1 MKRWLLV
8 LLVLGMAGC
17 VGTGGKTVNLGG
29 KDAEQRAV
37 VRVRLASEYLR
48 LQNYH
53 EATRNALQA
62 FEHVPRYAPAYN
74 VLAMISVELRD
85 DDKARAY
92 FKQALES
99 SPNDSDVL
107 HNHGWF
113 LCERGDTKT
122 GLQQLQAAVR
132 NPLYSSPDHSMLVAG
147 QCARKAGDT
156 AAARDYLER
165 ALKYRGDNFEAK
177 MQLAD
182 LLLQTGSVAE
192 ARRAAMEV
200 VKVMNPPSAE
210 LLWLAVRVERKL
222 GNREGQLR
230 FSDDLRKRYPDS
242 LEASKLMA
250 GQYE

>member
-1 MKRWLLV
+1 MKRLVLV
-8 LLVLGMAGC
+8 LLGLALAGC
-17 VGTGGKTVNLGG
+17 AASGDKAVKPSER
-29 KDAEQRAV
+29 DATQRAV

-62 FEHVPRYAPAYN
+62 FDHVPKYAPAYN

-99 SPNDSDVL
+99 APNDSDVL

-113 LCERGDTKT
+113 LCERGEIKG

-132 NPLYSSPDHSMLVAG
+132 NPLYPNPDRSMLVAG
-147 QCARKAGDT
+147 RCARKGGDL
-156 AAARDYLER
+156 AAARDYFER
-165 ALKYRGDNFEAK
+165 ALKYRGDNQAARL
-177 MQLAD
+177 QLAD
-182 LLLQTGSVAE
+182 LLLATGALPE
-192 ARRAAMEV
+192 ARGATMV
-200 VKVMNPPSAE
+200 LLKSMDPPSAE
-210 LLWLAVRVERKL
+210 LLWLAVRIERKL
-222 GNREGQLR
+222 NNRDAHFR
-230 FSDDLRKRYPDS
+230 FADDLRKRYPDS